1 MPLTLGT
8 ARYQLQLKSQWRN
21 IAPEE
26 LDGIINEAC
35 EVLLTETKPKD
46 CIDRIGVTVYSPA
59 AGSSA
64 ILTLPREY
72 LMAEGILRDKSPVQ
86 IRNGWFEF
94 SLAGRG
100 SSLAADDTVLTGES
114 IDMGDGYC
122 CIREPVDVNAAGC
135 RLKIY
140 TDASATSE
148 TDEAIMQFMGLNA
161 NGDVIRTTTGTTIRN
176 GEAVNLVA
184 ATATNVTTTNS
195 FARLTRVVKP
205 NTNGI
210 ITVYAI
216 DPDDSSEHL
225 IATYQPSEKLPN
237 YRRYMVPTDPDGTAS
252 YTSTVLARK
261 RFVLAEQDNDNLS
274 IDNFSALVD
283 GCLYVVYRDSNDD
296 ERAGRALAR
305 AVSSLSKQ
313 AVRARPASQYP
324 PPVVNMDEIE
334 HRTFQGY

>member
-1 MPLTLGT
+1 MPLTLGS
-8 ARYQLQLKSQWRN
+8 ARYQLQLKQQWRN
-21 IAPEE
+21 IDPSV

-46 CIDRIGVTVYSPA
+46 SLDRIGVTVYSPE
-59 AGSSA
+59 AGDSA
-64 ILTLPREY
+64 ILTLPRHY
-72 LMAEGILRDKSPVQ
+72 LMVEALMHNKFPVPVK
-86 IRNGWFEF
+86 NGWFEF
-94 SLAGRG
+94 SIAGCG
-100 SSLAADDTVLTGES
+100 SIMDADDPAISCEAV
-114 IDMGDGYC
+114 DMGDGYC
-122 CIREPVDVNAAGC
+122 CIREPGDVNTAGC

-140 TDASATSE
+140 TDASATTE
-148 TDEAIMQFMGLNA
+148 TAEAIMQFMGLDA
-161 NGDVIRTTTGTTIRN
+161 DGEVVRTTTGTNIRD

-195 FARLTRVVKP
+195 FTRLTQVVKP

-225 IATYQPSEKLPN
+225 IATYQPSEKIPN

-252 YTSTVLARK
+252 YTITALARR
-261 RFVLAEQDNDNLS
+261 RFVLAEQDNDSLS
-274 IDNFSALVD
+274 IDNFPALVD

-296 ERAGRALAR
+296 ERAARALAR
-305 AVSSLSKQ
+305 AVSALSKQ

-334 HRTFQGY
+334 HRSVQGY